1 MLERREGAKRLS
13 DERIVNTERDRARC
27 RDKSVL
33 RVVIALDLQ
42 VGCSAQPMLHTP
54 KRNREH
60 AVS

>member
-27 RDKSVL
+27 RDKGVL

-42 VGCSAQPMLHTP
+42 VGRSAQTMLHAL
-54 KRNREH
+54 K
-60 AVS
+60 